1 MGQRN
6 RLLTDVGETAAGID
20 YAFGCFFGL
29 GHRGTGFDL
38 SCTDGGN
45 VLDVLVLVVSIEGG
59 GQELTW
65 TGTRK
70 RWVEHS
76 RSAVIVLSSYGVNT
90 LATVPSDP
98 VVS

>member
-20 YAFGCFFGL
+20 YALGCFFGL

-38 SCTDGGN
+38 SCADGGN

-59 GQELTW
+59 GKSLHGQ
-65 TGTRK
+65 
-70 RWVEHS
+70 
-76 RSAVIVLSSYGVNT
+76 
-90 LATVPSDP
+90 VPGKDGLNIP
-98 VVS
+98 EVPLL